1 MKTKKPFS
9 FFARI
14 KSFSYAF
21 AGIRQF
27 FASEH
32 NAWIHLFA
40 TVIVLVLTFII
51 PISLLEAVA
60 LVIVI
65 GFVWVAELFNT
76 AIERLVDFVSIE
88 KSPAIKIIKDISAAA
103 VLVAAVIAVI
113 TGCLIFIPK
122 L

>member
-1 MKTKKPFS
+1 MKTNKPFS
-9 FFARI
+9 LTARI
-14 KSFSYAF
+14 KSFHYAF

-40 TVIVLVLTFII
+40 TVIVIVLAFII
-51 PISLLEAVA
+51 PISSLEAVS

-65 GFVWVAELFNT
+65 GLVWVTELFNT
-76 AIERLVDFVSIE
+76 AVERLVDFVSIE
-88 KSPAIKIIKDISAAA
+88 KSPVIKIIKDISAAA

-113 TGCLIFIPK
+113 TGCWIFIPK